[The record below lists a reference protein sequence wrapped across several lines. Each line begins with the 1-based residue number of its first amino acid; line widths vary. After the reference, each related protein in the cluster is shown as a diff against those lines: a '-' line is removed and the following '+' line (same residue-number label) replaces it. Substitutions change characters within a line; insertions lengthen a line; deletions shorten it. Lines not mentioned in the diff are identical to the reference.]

1 MLVTVYMHAHA
12 QNIFSLQELSCR
24 EDRTWTHGE
33 CTEWGLD
40 YVEVEVAQVLQI
52 FSNTR
57 EKLISLIFACW

>member
-1 MLVTVYMHAHA
+1 MLVTVYINAHA

-40 YVEVEVAQVLQI
+40 YVEVEVAHAKFYKFPPTL
-52 FSNTR
+52 
-57 EKLISLIFACW
+57 EKN